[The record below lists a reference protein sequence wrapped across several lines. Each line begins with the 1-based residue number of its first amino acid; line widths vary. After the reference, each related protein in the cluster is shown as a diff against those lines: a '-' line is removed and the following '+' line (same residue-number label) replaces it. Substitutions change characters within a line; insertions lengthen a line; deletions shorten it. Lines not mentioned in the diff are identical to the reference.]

1 MICNVHIH
9 LTAGEFPEFL
19 RQFPAFAKAFEI
31 AGAEPDPAQGVNDAH
46 TRDGNDA
53 EEPPHFPVLE
63 KTRQQALS
71 MFENAAKQQGL
82 ALRKASGTDV
92 FDYVVTGNRER
103 PVVISASTDPRILLR
118 AKWSGIQG
126 LVIAFVW
133 LAQNCI
139 IIAEYNDV
147 ARVLGN
153 ALKTKSFTSGSKYY
167 TTASSVKCTGMRPFV
182 ENWSLFL

>member
-1 MICNVHIH
+1 MIANVHIH
-9 LTAGEFPEFL
+9 FTAAEFPEFL

-31 AGAEPDPAQGVNDAH
+31 AGAEPSPVHGVKDAH

-53 EEPPHFPVLE
+53 ESAPEFPVLE

-71 MFENAAKQQGL
+71 VFENAAKQQGL
-82 ALRKASGTDV
+82 AVRKASGTDMY
-92 FDYVVTGNRER
+92 DYVITGNRER
-103 PVVISASTDPRILLR
+103 PVVISASTEPRILLR
-118 AKWSGIQG
+118 AKWSGVRD
-126 LVIAFVW
+126 LVIVFVW

-167 TTASSVKCTGMRPFV
+167 TTASSVKCAGMRPFV
-182 ENWSLFL
+182 ENWSPFV